1 MIVLAGFL
9 LLFIIFVFS
18 VFYGT
23 IQEGFGLNDYHWVK
37 DENNEWV
44 IQKVERTQ
52 NTHEDVSLDS
62 VAFDLSEPYV
72 ESLRL
77 NTDGSIEDGYVKA
90 GNKMLKLSMLPDII
104 LKSNGKVINGFI
116 RVGDSKMVELPKDT
130 NQASSNSLPTYELPS
145 DGIVPEGYILFGE
158 NKMVK
163 QSDID
168 TALAEDMEILSGEIT
183 KKKIED
189 KKPLLASG
197 VLPKGYYKLDQYYMA
212 SIPDHYYI
220 YDSDH
225 MAEIPTGYQA
235 SEDKTYIFRI
245 SDETQSM
252 IKRSNS
258 YTATD
263 LSTYRPDSGKFTS
276 STVPYANPQSRDPIQ
291 FSLDGQKNTF
301 RNDDSYY
308 INTLINQ
315 DNDSIREQRNESG
328 TMGDYRASPSYSFY
342 DNHTI
347 ITAKT
352 LHDTPGMRGGFCVQ
366 HGHSQLELEKQCSK
380 LDKDMCASTNCCV
393 LLGNDTCVT
402 GNEHGPSYQDHYRNP
417 LIQNRDYYYYKGKCY
432 GNCKHQF

>member
-1 MIVLAGFL
+1 MMVLAGFL
-9 LLFIIFVFS
+9 LLFVIFVFS

-44 IQKVERTQ
+44 MQKIEQTE
-52 NTHEDVSLDS
+52 NTYEDASLDS
-62 VAFDLSEPYV
+62 VA
-72 ESLRL
+72 
-77 NTDGSIEDGYVKA
+77 
-90 GNKMLKLSMLPDII
+90 
-104 LKSNGKVINGFI
+104 
-116 RVGDSKMVELPKDT
+116 
-130 NQASSNSLPTYELPS
+130 
-145 DGIVPEGYILFGE
+145 
-158 NKMVK
+158 
-163 QSDID
+163 
-168 TALAEDMEILSGEIT
+168 LAEDMGTLSSEIT
-183 KKKIED
+183 KKPLVKE
-189 KKPLLASG
+189 PLLASG
-197 VLPKGYYKLDQYYMA
+197 DLPRGYYKLDQYYMA

-235 SEDKTYIFRI
+235 SEDKTYIFRT

-252 IKRSNS
+252 INRSNS

-263 LSTYRPDSGKFTS
+263 LSTYRDDSETSSS
-276 STVPYANPQSRDPIQ
+276 STVPSSKPQSRDPRQ
-291 FSLDGQKNTF
+291 FSLDGQN
-301 RNDDSYY
+301 NISQNSDSSYV
-308 INTLINQ
+308 NTLINQ
-315 DNDSIREQRNESG
+315 ENDSIREQRNESG

-347 ITAKT
+347 MSAKK
-352 LHDTPGMRGGFCVQ
+352 LQNTPGMRGGFCVQ
-366 HGHSQLELEKQCSK
+366 HGHSQLELEKKCSK

-393 LLGNDTCVT
+393 LLGNDTCVA

>member
-1 MIVLAGFL
+1 MMVLAGFL
-9 LLFIIFVFS
+9 LLFVIFVFS

-44 IQKVERTQ
+44 MQKIERTE
-52 NTHEDVSLDS
+52 NAYEDASLDS
-62 VAFDLSEPYV
+62 VAFDLAEPYV

-77 NTDGSIEDGYVKA
+77 NIDGSIEDGYVQA
-90 GNKMLKLSMLPDII
+90 GDKMLKLSMLPDVI

-116 RVGDSKMVELPKDT
+116 RVGNSKMVEIPKDT
-130 NQASSNSLPTYELPS
+130 NQAS
-145 DGIVPEGYILFGE
+145 
-158 NKMVK
+158 
-163 QSDID
+163 DID
-168 TALAEDMEILSGEIT
+168 ASLAEDIETLSSEIT

-189 KKPLLASG
+189 KEPLLASG
-197 VLPKGYYKLDQYYMA
+197 DLPRGYYKLDQYYMA

-235 SEDKTYIFRI
+235 SEDKTYIFRT

-252 IKRSNS
+252 INRSNS

-263 LSTYRPDSGKFTS
+263 LSTYRDDSGTS
-276 STVPYANPQSRDPIQ
+276 TSATVPYSKPQSRDPRQ
-291 FSLDGQKNTF
+291 FSLDGQNNTF
-301 RNDDSYY
+301 RNSDSHY

-347 ITAKT
+347 MSAKK
-352 LHDTPGMRGGFCVQ
+352 LQNTPGMRGGFCVQ
-366 HGHSQLELEKQCSK
+366 HGHSQLELEKKCSK

-393 LLGNDTCVT
+393 LLGNDTCVA